1 MKATLIVLLLIAAPV
16 LAHHGTNVSY
26 DHNKPTVVEATVT
39 EFIWQN
45 PHCQLFFD
53 MKTANGV
60 EKWAGEMSSPGSL
73 AKDGQWTRHTLR
85 AGDQLKLTIFPS
97 KAGTHVGLVTKVEK
111 DGKVIMNDREPQ

>member
-1 MKATLIVLLLIAAPV
+1 MKTTALVLLLIATPI
-16 LAHHGTNVSY
+16 LAHHGTNISY
-26 DHNKPTVVEATVT
+26 DHNKPTEVEATVT

-53 MKTANGV
+53 VKTPNGV

-73 AKDGQWTRHTLR
+73 VRQGSWTRRTLQ
-85 AGDQLKLTIFPS
+85 AGDKLKLIIFPS

-111 DGKVIMNDREPQ
+111 DGHVIMNDREPQ